1 MGLKKIFSKKRE
13 TDTQNNDAKN
23 ADVQNDRIQNTGT
36 QNAGTQ
42 SAGTLAED
50 IPKAA
55 EWVVNALNVSGYKAD
70 YTLESM
76 KEVDRFF
83 DEQSGSDG
91 ILAKGN
97 RGSILFSLGS
107 YVGQTV
113 IRLYGGRW
121 ITDDSDPQGEINI
134 AVETANGVTIWP
146 VIRCMKRYKNG
157 AEDSVYALVYSVEQ
171 KSLEN
176 I

>member
-1 MGLKKIFSKKRE
+1 MGLKKIISNVRE
-13 TDTQNNDAKN
+13 KNTKNDKTPN
-23 ADVQNDRIQNTGT
+23 AGAQNTKG
-36 QNAGTQ
+36 QNTDAQ

-83 DEQSGSDG
+83 DEQSGPEG
-91 ILAKGN
+91 ILAKNN
-97 RGSILFSLGS
+97 RGWILFSLGS

-113 IRLYGGRW
+113 IRLHGGRW
-121 ITDDSDPQGEINI
+121 ITDDDDPEGEINV
-134 AVETANGVTIWP
+134 AVETADGVTMWP
-146 VIRCMKRYKNG
+146 VIRCMKRYRNG
-157 AEDSVYALVYSVEQ
+157 SEDSVYALVYS
-171 KSLEN
+171 LDN
-176 I
+176 IDSDML